1 MSCYENLVMKTQM
14 NYSRHYSTYASGGTA
29 VVLSKQKPLPYE
41 EQIQEFVRRAQE
53 AECIVVGGASGLSAA
68 GGGDF
73 YYSDTPSFREHF
85 GKFADKYGFKGAFS
99 GMMHRFSTRNEHWG
113 YVATFLNAT
122 QNAPIRD
129 PYLDLDR
136 ILQGKDFHILTT
148 NQDTQFVKIYPEEKV
163 SEIQGDHRFFQCSQC
178 CQDETWDAVQPV
190 ADMIA
195 AMGEG
200 TMVPDELIPRCP
212 HCGAEMFPWV
222 RGYGNFLQG
231 KKYEEEYEKIS
242 KYIQKNKDRKILF
255 IELGVG
261 RMTPMFIQEPF
272 WELTNSLKGA
282 FSGMMHRFST
292 RNEHWGYVAT
302 FLNATQNAPIRDP
315 YLDLD
320 RILQGKDFHILTT
333 NQDTQFVKIYPEEK
347 VSEIQGDHR
356 FFQCSQCCQDETWD
370 AVQPVADMIA
380 AMGEGTMVPDELI
393 PRCPHC
399 GAEMFPWV
407 RGYGNFLQG
416 KKYEEEYEKISKY
429 IQKNKDRK
437 ILFIELGVGRM
448 TPMFIQEPFWELTN
462 SLKDAYYISVNSE
475 YQFLP
480 EFIEDKGIAILGDIG
495 TVLKDLRKAKE
506 ESAFV

>member
-41 EQIQEFVRRAQE
+41 EQIQEFVRRVQE

-113 YVATFLNAT
+113 YVATFLNTT
-122 QNAPIRD
+122 QNAPIRE

-242 KYIQKNKDRKILF
+242 KYIQKNKDRKILL

-261 RMTPMFIQEPF
+261 RMTPMFIQDLYKQIEKGKTYVQAYQALGF
-272 WELTNSLKGA
+272 NVKALGEERANAAGKRAKQMAEDGSLYRAQIGDYPGTIPMEKMQYLKKE
-282 FSGMMHRFST
+282 GM
-292 RNEHWGYVAT
+292 
-302 FLNATQNAPIRDP
+302 DK
-315 YLDLD
+315 YLAYLEGRCLYLETALD
-320 RILQGKDFHILTT
+320 
-333 NQDTQFVKIYPEEK
+333 VEK
-347 VSEIQGDHR
+347 EKKRSFYQ
-356 FFQCSQCCQDETWD
+356 
-370 AVQPVADMIA
+370 
-380 AMGEGTMVPDELI
+380 
-393 PRCPHC
+393 
-399 GAEMFPWV
+399 
-407 RGYGNFLQG
+407 
-416 KKYEEEYEKISKY
+416 KKYSELKKAGKIK
-429 IQKNKDRK
+429 
-437 ILFIELGVGRM
+437 
-448 TPMFIQEPFWELTN
+448 
-462 SLKDAYYISVNSE
+462 
-475 YQFLP
+475 
-480 EFIEDKGIAILGDIG
+480 
-495 TVLKDLRKAKE
+495 
-506 ESAFV
+506 

>member
-41 EQIQEFVRRAQE
+41 EQIQEFVRRVQE

-113 YVATFLNAT
+113 YVATFLNTT
-122 QNAPIRD
+122 QNAPIRE

-195 AMGEG
+195 AMGAG

-242 KYIQKNKDRKILF
+242 KYIQKNKDRKIL
-255 IELGVG
+255 L
-261 RMTPMFIQEPF
+261 
-272 WELTNSLKGA
+272 
-282 FSGMMHRFST
+282 
-292 RNEHWGYVAT
+292 
-302 FLNATQNAPIRDP
+302 
-315 YLDLD
+315 
-320 RILQGKDFHILTT
+320 
-333 NQDTQFVKIYPEEK
+333 
-347 VSEIQGDHR
+347 
-356 FFQCSQCCQDETWD
+356 
-370 AVQPVADMIA
+370 
-380 AMGEGTMVPDELI
+380 
-393 PRCPHC
+393 
-399 GAEMFPWV
+399 
-407 RGYGNFLQG
+407 
-416 KKYEEEYEKISKY
+416 
-429 IQKNKDRK
+429 
-437 ILFIELGVGRM
+437 IELGVGRM

-462 SLKDAYYISVNSE
+462 SLKDAYYIS
-475 YQFLP
+475 
-480 EFIEDKGIAILGDIG
+480 A
-495 TVLKDLRKAKE
+495 
-506 ESAFV
+506 

>member
-14 NYSRHYSTYASGGTA
+14 NYSGHYSTYASGGTA

-41 EQIQEFVRRAQE
+41 EQIQEFVRRVQE
-53 AECIVVGGASGLSAA
+53 AECIIVGGASGLSAA

-73 YYSDTPSFREHF
+73 YYGDSPSFRKHF

-99 GMMHRFSTRNEHWG
+99 GMMHRFSTRHEHWG
-113 YVATFLNAT
+113 YVATFLNTT
-122 QNAPIRD
+122 QNAPIRE

-163 SEIQGDHRFFQCSQC
+163 SEIQGDHRFFQCSRC

-242 KYIQKNKDRKILF
+242 KYIQKNKDRKIL
-255 IELGVG
+255 L
-261 RMTPMFIQEPF
+261 
-272 WELTNSLKGA
+272 
-282 FSGMMHRFST
+282 
-292 RNEHWGYVAT
+292 
-302 FLNATQNAPIRDP
+302 
-315 YLDLD
+315 
-320 RILQGKDFHILTT
+320 
-333 NQDTQFVKIYPEEK
+333 
-347 VSEIQGDHR
+347 
-356 FFQCSQCCQDETWD
+356 
-370 AVQPVADMIA
+370 
-380 AMGEGTMVPDELI
+380 
-393 PRCPHC
+393 
-399 GAEMFPWV
+399 
-407 RGYGNFLQG
+407 
-416 KKYEEEYEKISKY
+416 
-429 IQKNKDRK
+429 
-437 ILFIELGVGRM
+437 IELGVGRM

>member
-41 EQIQEFVRRAQE
+41 EQIQEFVRRVQE
-53 AECIVVGGASGLSAA
+53 AECIIVGGASGLSAA

-113 YVATFLNAT
+113 YVATFLNTT
-122 QNAPIRD
+122 QNAPIRE

-178 CQDETWDAVQPV
+178 CQDEIWDAVQPV

-255 IELGVG
+255 TASWGELSVEAKVTQSDVSMYVKQDSRIVLSEDRSIYKYFQQIEGD
-261 RMTPMFIQEPF
+261 
-272 WELTNSLKGA
+272 LKEQ
-282 FSGMMHRFST
+282 F
-292 RNEHWGYVAT
+292 GYDNV
-302 FLNATQNAPIRDP
+302 
-315 YLDLD
+315 
-320 RILQGKDFHILTT
+320 RI
-333 NQDTQFVKIYPEEK
+333 NCV
-347 VSEIQGDHR
+347 R
-356 FFQCSQCCQDETWD
+356 
-370 AVQPVADMIA
+370 
-380 AMGEGTMVPDELI
+380 VPDVKYTTYEDSGAKI
-393 PRCPHC
+393 PSDRLYKIASAITGVFF
-399 GAEMFPWV
+399 GA
-407 RGYGNFLQG
+407 
-416 KKYEEEYEKISKY
+416 
-429 IQKNKDRK
+429 
-437 ILFIELGVGRM
+437 
-448 TPMFIQEPFWELTN
+448 
-462 SLKDAYYISVNSE
+462 
-475 YQFLP
+475 
-480 EFIEDKGIAILGDIG
+480 
-495 TVLKDLRKAKE
+495 
-506 ESAFV
+506 

>member
-29 VVLSKQKPLPYE
+29 VVLSKQKPLSYE
-41 EQIQEFVRRAQE
+41 EQIQEFVRRVQE

-113 YVATFLNAT
+113 YVATFLNTT
-122 QNAPIRD
+122 QNAPIRE

-222 RGYGNFLQG
+222 RGYGNF
-231 KKYEEEYEKIS
+231 
-242 KYIQKNKDRKILF
+242 
-255 IELGVG
+255 
-261 RMTPMFIQEPF
+261 
-272 WELTNSLKGA
+272 
-282 FSGMMHRFST
+282 
-292 RNEHWGYVAT
+292 
-302 FLNATQNAPIRDP
+302 
-315 YLDLD
+315 
-320 RILQGKDFHILTT
+320 
-333 NQDTQFVKIYPEEK
+333 
-347 VSEIQGDHR
+347 
-356 FFQCSQCCQDETWD
+356 ETWD

-437 ILFIELGVGRM
+437 ILLIELGVGRM

-495 TVLKDLRKAKE
+495 TVLKDLQKAKE

>member
-41 EQIQEFVRRAQE
+41 EQIQEFVRRVQE
-53 AECIVVGGASGLSAA
+53 AECIIVGGASGLSAA

-113 YVATFLNAT
+113 YVATFLNTT
-122 QNAPIRD
+122 QNAPIRET
-129 PYLDLDR
+129 YLDLDK

-195 AMGEG
+195 AMGAG

-242 KYIQKNKDRKILF
+242 KYIQKNKDRKIL
-255 IELGVG
+255 L
-261 RMTPMFIQEPF
+261 
-272 WELTNSLKGA
+272 
-282 FSGMMHRFST
+282 
-292 RNEHWGYVAT
+292 
-302 FLNATQNAPIRDP
+302 
-315 YLDLD
+315 
-320 RILQGKDFHILTT
+320 
-333 NQDTQFVKIYPEEK
+333 
-347 VSEIQGDHR
+347 
-356 FFQCSQCCQDETWD
+356 
-370 AVQPVADMIA
+370 
-380 AMGEGTMVPDELI
+380 
-393 PRCPHC
+393 
-399 GAEMFPWV
+399 
-407 RGYGNFLQG
+407 
-416 KKYEEEYEKISKY
+416 
-429 IQKNKDRK
+429 
-437 ILFIELGVGRM
+437 IELGVGRM

-506 ESAFV
+506 ESAFVC